1 MMKLLHHLKEIV
13 FMFNHGILPS
23 RERMKRMDPETD
35 DKCLQCGLGTE
46 SSMHAIIECP
56 KNNEM
61 VTWLINQLGKMEL
74 TGNITKLIRLD
85 FPPRRDAV
93 LLVATFVL

>member
-1 MMKLLHHLKEIV
+1 MINACNVDWEP
-13 FMFNHGILPS
+13 NP
-23 RERMKRMDPETD
+23 
-35 DKCLQCGLGTE
+35 QCMQ
-46 SSMHAIIECP
+46 SSNAL
-56 KNNEM
+56 NNEM

-93 LLVATFVL
+93 LLVTTFVHSAWNHRSKKSHIRTDIIERRWILEKENREAGKKE